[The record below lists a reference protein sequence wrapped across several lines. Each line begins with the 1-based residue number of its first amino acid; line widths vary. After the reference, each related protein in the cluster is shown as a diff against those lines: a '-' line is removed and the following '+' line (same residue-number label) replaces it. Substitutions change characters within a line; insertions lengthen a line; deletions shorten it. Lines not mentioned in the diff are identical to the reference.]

1 MGDVKLLDCTLRD
14 GGYVNDW
21 EFGHDNLISVFE
33 RLADAGIDIIEV
45 GFLDE
50 RRPFDMNR
58 SIMPDTDSV
67 ARIYGSLNRRQ
78 SMVVGMIDYG
88 TCSMDQ
94 IKPCSQCF
102 LDGIRVIFKKHLREP
117 AMAFCRELKEM
128 GYKVFA
134 QMVSVTS
141 YSDQEMLDLIRLAND
156 LKPYAVSMVDTYGLL
171 HQDNLFHYF
180 DLLNENLDLE
190 IGLGYHAHNNF
201 QMGYANCISMLER
214 KIDRMMI
221 VDGSIYGMGKSAG
234 NAPLELI
241 AMRMNHRFGKNYQI
255 SQILE
260 AIDANI
266 TQFYSP
272 ATWGYNMFYYLAA
285 SNDCHPSYVSDLMN
299 KRTLSIKSVNE
310 ILGKLEGEKK
320 LLYDRDYMEA
330 LYVNYQNKE
339 VNDEKAREAL
349 KEIFMDRKLL
359 IVGPGVT
366 MKTRQDQIEDFIW
379 QQRPLVISINYIP
392 EKVMPDYV
400 FLSNSKR
407 YVQLATRLSQEN
419 HRIIATSNVTGTS
432 EEAFLYVLNY
442 SSLIDEKAKIVDNS
456 LVMLL
461 KALGNAEVKEVT
473 LAGFDGYSSKS
484 SNYFNMSMEYDFVK
498 EMADDLNQYTI
509 HFLREL
515 KGRMSVH
522 FLTESRY
529 EECEG

>member
-1 MGDVKLLDCTLRD
+1 
-14 GGYVNDW
+14 
-21 EFGHDNLISVFE
+21 
-33 RLADAGIDIIEV
+33 
-45 GFLDE
+45 
-50 RRPFDMNR
+50 
-58 SIMPDTDSV
+58 
-67 ARIYGSLNRRQ
+67 
-78 SMVVGMIDYG
+78 
-88 TCSMDQ
+88 
-94 IKPCSQCF
+94 
-102 LDGIRVIFKKHLREP
+102 
-117 AMAFCRELKEM
+117 
-128 GYKVFA
+128 
-134 QMVSVTS
+134 
-141 YSDQEMLDLIRLAND
+141 
-156 LKPYAVSMVDTYGLL
+156 
-171 HQDNLFHYF
+171 
-180 DLLNENLDLE
+180 
-190 IGLGYHAHNNF
+190 
-201 QMGYANCISMLER
+201 
-214 KIDRMMI
+214 
-221 VDGSIYGMGKSAG
+221 
-234 NAPLELI
+234 
-241 AMRMNHRFGKNYQI
+241 MRMNHRFGKNYQI

-320 LLYDRDYMEA
+320 LLYDRDYMDA

-339 VNDEKAREAL
+339 VNDEKAREDL
-349 KEIFMDRKLL
+349 KDIFMDRKLL

-366 MKTRQDQIEDFIW
+366 MKTRQDQIEEFIR
-379 QQRPLVISINYIP
+379 QQHPLVISINYIP

-407 YVQLATRLSQEN
+407 YVQLATRLSQKN

-432 EEAFLYVLNY
+432 GEAFLYVLNY

>member
-1 MGDVKLLDCTLRD
+1 
-14 GGYVNDW
+14 
-21 EFGHDNLISVFE
+21 
-33 RLADAGIDIIEV
+33 
-45 GFLDE
+45 
-50 RRPFDMNR
+50 
-58 SIMPDTDSV
+58 
-67 ARIYGSLNRRQ
+67 
-78 SMVVGMIDYG
+78 
-88 TCSMDQ
+88 
-94 IKPCSQCF
+94 
-102 LDGIRVIFKKHLREP
+102 
-117 AMAFCRELKEM
+117 
-128 GYKVFA
+128 
-134 QMVSVTS
+134 
-141 YSDQEMLDLIRLAND
+141 
-156 LKPYAVSMVDTYGLL
+156 
-171 HQDNLFHYF
+171 
-180 DLLNENLDLE
+180 
-190 IGLGYHAHNNF
+190 
-201 QMGYANCISMLER
+201 
-214 KIDRMMI
+214 
-221 VDGSIYGMGKSAG
+221 
-234 NAPLELI
+234 
-241 AMRMNHRFGKNYQI
+241 
-255 SQILE
+255 
-260 AIDANI
+260 
-266 TQFYSP
+266 
-272 ATWGYNMFYYLAA
+272 
-285 SNDCHPSYVSDLMN
+285 
-299 KRTLSIKSVNE
+299 
-310 ILGKLEGEKK
+310 
-320 LLYDRDYMEA
+320 
-330 LYVNYQNKE
+330 
-339 VNDEKAREAL
+339 
-349 KEIFMDRKLL
+349 MDRKLL